1 MRSLKSNLL
10 AVHGFRPA
18 PIFVRRRCKYT
29 HLFSNNKQ
37 NMKKII
43 VFFKNWLF
51 NVRKKNAIKK
61 AQQLA
66 NEQRRK
72 FLVLN
77 FKGKPTVV
85 SMKQIKFWISTKQ
98 VNKDADYFR
107 EMALYTAMPK

>member
-1 MRSLKSNLL
+1 M
-10 AVHGFRPA
+10 G
-18 PIFVRRRCKYT
+18 
-29 HLFSNNKQ
+29 
-37 NMKKII
+37 KII
-43 VFFKNWLF
+43 IFFKNWLF

-98 VNKDADYFR
+98 VKRLYDANYFR
-107 EMALYTAMPK
+107 EMAHFTDMPK

>member
-1 MRSLKSNLL
+1 MLNPGSKPIGAVVISSATFCCKS
-10 AVHGFRPA
+10 
-18 PIFVRRRCKYT
+18 T
-29 HLFSNNKQ
+29 HLFSSNKQ
-37 NMKKII
+37 NTKKII
-43 VFFKNWLF
+43 FCFKNWLF
-51 NVRKKNAIKK
+51 TIRKEQAIKK

-98 VNKDADYFR
+98 MNKDADYFR
-107 EMALYTAMPK
+107 EMALFTAMPK

>member
-1 MRSLKSNLL
+1 ME
-10 AVHGFRPA
+10 
-18 PIFVRRRCKYT
+18 
-29 HLFSNNKQ
+29 
-37 NMKKII
+37 KII

-77 FKGKPTVV
+77 FNGKPTVV
-85 SMKQIKFWISTKQ
+85 SMKHIKFWISTKQ

-107 EMALYTAMPK
+107 EMALYTAMSK

>member
-1 MRSLKSNLL
+1 M
-10 AVHGFRPA
+10 
-18 PIFVRRRCKYT
+18 
-29 HLFSNNKQ
+29 Q
-37 NMKKII
+37 KII
-43 VFFKNWLF
+43 FFFKNWLF

-77 FKGKPTVV
+77 INGKPTVV
-85 SMKQIKFWISTKQ
+85 SMKQIKFWINTKH

-107 EMALYTAMPK
+107 EMALYTAMSK

>member
-1 MRSLKSNLL
+1 
-10 AVHGFRPA
+10 
-18 PIFVRRRCKYT
+18 
-29 HLFSNNKQ
+29 
-37 NMKKII
+37 MKKPQVTAGTTIQHSII
-43 VFFKNWLF
+43 LFKNWLF
-51 NVRKKNAIKK
+51 NVRKKQAIKQ

-98 VNKDADYFR
+98 VNKSADYFR

>member
-1 MRSLKSNLL
+1 ME
-10 AVHGFRPA
+10 
-18 PIFVRRRCKYT
+18 
-29 HLFSNNKQ
+29 
-37 NMKKII
+37 KII

-51 NVRKKNAIKK
+51 NVSKKNAIKK

-85 SMKQIKFWISTKQ
+85 SMKLIKFWISTKQ
-98 VNKDADYFR
+98 VNKDADYSSYTHIR
-107 EMALYTAMPK
+107 AHAHALDTLA

>member
-1 MRSLKSNLL
+1 ME
-10 AVHGFRPA
+10 
-18 PIFVRRRCKYT
+18 
-29 HLFSNNKQ
+29 
-37 NMKKII
+37 KII

-77 FKGKPTVV
+77 FKGKPAIV